1 MPGFSLYAYT
11 SDCWGI
17 YLMLESRGQR
27 GPTHCGVFIGGH
39 LQDHLPKTHKHIRA
53 DLPPLPAVFLQILI
67 VFNQIGYLG
76 AVGAIHTDMNG
87 FSAEGIHIDPGR
99 EVRPQ
104 LAQGEQK
111 KTDLFLC
118 TIIAPDHFFTA
129 PASHSDSGNHMGTNI
144 SQRLPVTAPGKQE
157 DEKK

>member
-1 MPGFSLYAYT
+1 
-11 SDCWGI
+11 
-17 YLMLESRGQR
+17 MLESGGQR
-27 GPTHCGVFIGGH
+27 GPTRYGVFIGDH

-67 VFNQIGYLG
+67 ILNDIGYLG
-76 AVGAIHTDMNG
+76 AVGAIHTDMDG
-87 FSAEGIHIDPGR
+87 FSAEGIHIDPCW

-118 TIIAPDHFFTA
+118 AIIAPDDFFTA
-129 PASHSDSGNHMGTNI
+129 PASHGDSGNHMGPNI
-144 SQRLPVTAPGKQE
+144 SQRLPVTAPGEQE
-157 DEKK
+157 DEQK